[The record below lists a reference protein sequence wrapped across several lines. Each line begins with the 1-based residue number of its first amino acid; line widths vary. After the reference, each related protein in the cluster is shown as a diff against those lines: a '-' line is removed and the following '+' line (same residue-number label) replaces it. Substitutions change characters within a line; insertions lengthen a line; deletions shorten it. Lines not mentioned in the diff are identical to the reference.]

1 MAPQPGASYDPPKDA
16 NFHFFGAPL
25 RYSEVNAQRKR
36 TRAKKEDPG
45 PEPEVLT
52 GQDYTSCVDHHLI
65 TTSQDFE
72 CHSLGGVDTPD
83 LRDWPPRLREARG
96 AGGPLRARGRV
107 GDPPDQEG

>member
-1 MAPQPGASYDPPKDA
+1 M
-16 NFHFFGAPL
+16 L
-25 RYSEVNAQRKR
+25 RTQSSFTTARRPNQARCPVVFIPNRG
-36 TRAKKEDPG
+36 AKKEDPG

-83 LRDWPPRLREARG
+83 LRDWPLRLREARG
-96 AGGPLRARGRV
+96 AGGP
-107 GDPPDQEG
+107 